1 MHLISQVSLFNINF
15 NNQPFIYFGSML
27 KLDIINYKT
36 KNQAIIY
43 LFAPAISSK
52 NTIIGNINV
61 FEALNINK
69 LDLSQENL
77 QFKELFI
84 IWWSDL
90 KTKV

>member
-15 NNQPFIYFGSML
+15 YNQPFIYFGQML
-27 KLDIINYKT
+27 KLDIIDYKT

-43 LFAPAISSK
+43 LFAPAMGSK
-52 NTIIGNINV
+52 NTITGNINV